1 MGNTG
6 LNIRNK
12 KTVLVNQSGLINRKL
27 DSLLDVD
34 STGRIEGS
42 LLVYDAA
49 SEKFLVSNNLEDQT
63 INGGDF

>member
-1 MGNTG
+1 MSNTG

-27 DSLLDVD
+27 DNLNDVD
-34 STGRIEGS
+34 TTGRTEGS
-42 LLVYDAA
+42 LLIYDAI
-49 SEKFLVSNNLEDQT
+49 SEKFLASNTLEEQT

>member
-12 KTVLVNQSGLINRKL
+12 RTVLVNQSGLVNRKL

-42 LLVYDAA
+42 FLVYDAA
-49 SEKFLVSNNLEDQT
+49 SEKFLVSNTLEDQT